1 MILFILYK
9 KVYCH
14 RICLFSLTQ
23 YAKRRPIFYEML
35 LFFLLEIYLQNIL
48 WEKSFLAVLFSMRG
62 HFHLLF
68 Y

>member
-1 MILFILYK
+1 MSQNLFIFFDTIRK
-9 KVYCH
+9 
-14 RICLFSLTQ
+14 
-23 YAKRRPIFYEML
+23 EML
-35 LFFLLEIYLQNIL
+35 DSLRKVILFFLLEIYLQNIL